1 MAKILVLDD
10 VEDVTRLLR
19 RILENR
25 GHETFCFTEEE
36 EAIAFAGSHAIDLAI
51 VDIKLKKMSG
61 IDVLKE
67 LKKVRPEIHVM
78 LLTGY
83 PTLGT
88 AREAVRLGADE
99 YCVKPFGNHELEQ
112 KVATILNLP

>member
-1 MAKILVLDD
+1 MARIMVLDD
-10 VEDVTRLLR
+10 LEDVTVLLR
-19 RILENR
+19 RILADR
-25 GHETFCFTEEE
+25 GDEIFCFTEEE
-36 EAIAFAGSHAIDLAI
+36 EAIAFVASTAVDLAI

-61 IDVLKE
+61 IEVLKE
-67 LKKVRPEIHVM
+67 LKAIRPQIRVM

-99 YCVKPFGNHELEQ
+99 YCVKPFGRDELEQ
-112 KVATILNLP
+112 KVATILDSA